1 MKEHLKIAIDGPAAS
16 GKGTVAKKVA
26 AYYGLNCLDTGKLYR
41 LVACN
46 FLKEEPNFNGIIDD
60 FIIHKATSIA
70 KNINHTQLTLPE
82 LEDEEVGKA
91 ASIISSIKGVRDSLF
106 AFQVNFAKNG
116 AVLDG
121 RDIGTV
127 ILPQADFKFFITADV
142 QIRAMR
148 RFNQIKSLQNN
159 NKLFTYEQILND
171 LKLRDR
177 QDISRTLAPLN
188 IAKGAHVIDT
198 TNLSPDEV
206 VAKIVGIINLS

>member
-41 LVACN
+41 LVAYN

-60 FIIHKATSIA
+60 FIIHKATLIA

-82 LEDEEVGKA
+82 LEDEEVGKT
-91 ASIISSIKGVRDSLF
+91 ASMLSCIKGVRDNLYS
-106 AFQVNFAKNG
+106 FQVNFAKNG

-127 ILPQADFKFFITADV
+127 ILPNADFKFFITADV
-142 QIRAMR
+142 EIRAIR
-148 RFNQIKSLQNN
+148 RFNQIKGLQNS
-159 NKLFTYEQILND
+159 NKLFTYEQILKD
-171 LKLRDR
+171 LTLRDR

-188 IAKGAHVIDT
+188 IAKDAHVIDT

-206 VAKIVGIINLS
+206 VAKIVGIINLR